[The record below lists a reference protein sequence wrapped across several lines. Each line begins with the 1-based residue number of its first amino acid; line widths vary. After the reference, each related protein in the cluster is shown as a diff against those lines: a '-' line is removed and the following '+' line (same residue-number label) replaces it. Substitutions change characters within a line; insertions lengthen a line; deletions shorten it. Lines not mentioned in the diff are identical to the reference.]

1 MNHKQLIQEASL
13 EKKDFVFIRFQNKTI
28 HKMDE
33 ELCSNQI
40 QIYTYTTKSI
50 WKWTQRT
57 TEKDRENSKK
67 KTRIPLCLSVEQIVE
82 ESLKNKKYM
91 LKGVCSQ
98 YPIAGS

>member
-40 QIYTYTTKSI
+40 QIYTYTTKSS

-57 TEKDRENSKK
+57 TEKDRENS
-67 KTRIPLCLSVEQIVE
+67 RR
-82 ESLKNKKYM
+82 KNKNSIVFEYRTNSWRIIK
-91 LKGVCSQ
+91 KQKVH
-98 YPIAGS
+98 A